1 MVNPKSTLK
10 KRGEVYYLHY
20 FENGVRKRLSLGTD
34 SLRIAQEKQRQF
46 DSARV
51 RGHDNPLP
59 TQTPLPRI
67 VQAYIRDMQARRTK
81 HGVTAEISRL
91 RKLFGPI
98 CPELEHGQRCRKE
111 LLIPVDGRLRD
122 PVIAAV
128 YLEQITTEQIA
139 DFIRERVQRY
149 GLEPKTANGY
159 RAGMQRLFNWAMEE
173 GGVRMPGGKNP
184 AVGVRRYRERA
195 PQIRFLTKKQIQ
207 EQLEALAT
215 AAMVQ
220 TMVAVYIYAG
230 LRREE
235 ALWLTREDVD
245 LKAGHYG
252 VLRIRAKTAENGEF
266 WEPKTKVNRVVPI
279 SRALRSYLDQY
290 KPPLVPGRWFFSS
303 PEGCRWDADNFYQ
316 YLRRVN
322 QAAGLGWGCLHYRH
336 TFGSHLA
343 MKGESL
349 YKIATLMGNSP
360 EICRRHYA
368 ALLPESLV
376 QSVEFEDEEEE
387 KQTPAPQVQRTR
399 HPHLRLIINK
409 DR

>member
-59 TQTPLPRI
+59 TQTSLPRI
-67 VQAYIRDMQARRTK
+67 VQAYIRHMQARRTK

-91 RKLFGPI
+91 RKIFGPI

-128 YLEQITTEQIA
+128 YLEQITTEQVA
-139 DFIRERVQRY
+139 EFIRERVQRY
-149 GLEPKTANGY
+149 DLEPKTANGY

-207 EQLEALAT
+207 
-215 AAMVQ
+215 
-220 TMVAVYIYAG
+220 
-230 LRREE
+230 
-235 ALWLTREDVD
+235 D
-245 LKAGHYG
+245 LKAGKYG
-252 VLRIRAKTAENGEF
+252 VLRIQAKTTKEGEF
-266 WEPKTKVNRVVPI
+266 WEPKTKVNRVVPV
-279 SRALRSYLDQY
+279 SRTLRSYLDRY
-290 KPPLVPGRWFFSS
+290 ESPMVPGHWFFSS
-303 PEGCRWDADNFYQ
+303 PEGCRWDPDNFYQ
-316 YLRRVN
+316 HLRRAN
-322 QAAGLGWGCLHYRH
+322 DDAGLKWSCLDFRH
-336 TFGSHLA
+336 TFGSQLA

-349 YKIATLMGNSP
+349 YKISALMGNSP

-368 ALLPESLV
+368 TLLPESLV
-376 QSVEFEDEEEE
+376 QSVEFDEEEAE
-387 KQTPAPQVQRTR
+387 VRVQRLEGQR
-399 HPHLRLIINK
+399 RGRPHLRIIVNNEK
-409 DR
+409 

>member
-1 MVNPKSTLK
+1 MVNPKSTLR
-10 KRGEVYYLHY
+10 KRKEVYYLHY
-20 FENGVRKRLSLGTD
+20 FEHGVRKRLSLGTD

-51 RGHDNPLP
+51 RGYDNPLP
-59 TQTPLPRI
+59 TQTPVPRI
-67 VQAYIRDMQARRTK
+67 VQAYIRHMRVRRTK
-81 HGVTAEISRL
+81 HGVTAEVSRL

-111 LLIPVDGRLRD
+111 LRIPVDGRLRE

-139 DFIRERVQRY
+139 EFIRERVQRY
-149 GLEPKTANGY
+149 NLEPKTANGY
-159 RAGMQRLFNWAMEE
+159 RAGMQRLFNWATEE

-195 PQIRFLTKKQIQ
+195 PQIRFLTKQQIQ
-207 EQLEALAT
+207 EQLEGLT
-215 AAMVQ
+215 GTQMLQ

-235 ALWLTREDVD
+235 TLWLTCEDVD
-245 LKAGHYG
+245 LKAGKHG
-252 VLRIRAKTAENGEF
+252 VLRIRAKTTEKGEF

-279 SRALRSYLDQY
+279 SRALRSYLDRY
-290 KPPLVPGRWFFSS
+290 EVPLVSGRWFFSS

-316 YLRRVN
+316 HLRRVN
-322 QAAGLGWGCLHYRH
+322 EAAGLAWSCLDYRH

-349 YKIATLMGNSP
+349 YKISALMGNSP

-368 ALLPESLV
+368 TLLPESLV
-376 QSVEFEDEEEE
+376 QSVEFDEEEE
-387 KQTPAPQVQRTR
+387 AQAPKPKTRRTR
-399 HPHLRLIINK
+399 HPHLRLIVNE
-409 DR
+409 DG